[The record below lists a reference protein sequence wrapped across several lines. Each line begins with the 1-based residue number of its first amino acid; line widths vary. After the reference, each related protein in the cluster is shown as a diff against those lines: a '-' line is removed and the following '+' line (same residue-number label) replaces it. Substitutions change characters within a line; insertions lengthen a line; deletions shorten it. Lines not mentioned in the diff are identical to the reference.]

1 MSKQISESG
10 AGLEFRKLRVGT
22 FGLFC
27 FRTERQS
34 IMLFSI
40 EVSSHESSVLRGY
53 GHSVY

>member
-10 AGLEFRKLRVGT
+10 AGLGFRKLRVGT